1 MLREPF
7 FSRGHSGRFG
17 FKEDVADR
25 VARVSDALTAALKI
39 SHFPPSASPPP
50 YDMASFASSD
60 DAGAARQSRGSPH
73 ERASMQSKESPSP
86 GSLTAARPSGKGDVN
101 EERWKAVEALMRM
114 EFEAGDD
121 AAASL
126 TGRALYK
133 QAKLAQSP
141 IYSLIM

>member
-39 SHFPPSASPPP
+39 SHFPPSASPLP
-50 YDMASFASSD
+50 YDLASFASSD

-73 ERASMQSKESPSP
+73 ERASMPSKESP

-101 EERWKAVEALMRM
+101 EERWNAVEALMRM
-114 EFEAGDD
+114 EFEAGD

-133 QAKLAQSP
+133 QAKLPQSP
-141 IYSLIM
+141 IYSFLV